1 MRELGARIVHVHEM
15 TEVYGAYTINE
26 RQSARVGGDEFAVL
40 LPEVADE
47 HAALDLARRINDA
60 MRTPFM
66 LEQQELTVTASVG
79 VALS

>member
-1 MRELGARIVHVHEM
+1 M
-15 TEVYGAYTINE
+15 
-26 RQSARVGGDEFAVL
+26 
-40 LPEVADE
+40 ADE
-47 HAALDLARRINDA
+47 HAALDLARRTNDA